1 MEERGREL
9 EDERRQKKKEEAD
22 KKKGDEK
29 SQDADAKSDPN
40 EQKPGKETPKPET
53 ELKKKTGGPDDDV
66 VKLPYKPAVSLVEA
80 LKIDVKLNSLPS
92 IPKDGHEL
100 KATDGIAL
108 GGGPLPR
115 WLSRTSLDLAP
126 KIKEKE
132 NDNDK
137 DPDSR
142 KDREKDEQAKD
153 QSADK
158 TSPTDDEKEES
169 AVPGKELWQVL
180 ATVDDKPVLV
190 ERRFGKGSIVV
201 ATDSFF
207 ATNQALSFRPVPE
220 FLAWLIGNAH
230 HVIFDETHLG
240 TQENPGIMTLARRY
254 HLHGFFLGGVLLFAL
269 FVWQSSS
276 SLVPATDDVEPR
288 ARAVTGQG
296 AVAGLVSLL
305 RRGVSRSRL
314 LQTCF
319 DEWVRNH
326 THPSPALKARI
337 EQARTLLPPGNK
349 RPARGM
355 LVSLYQRLCE
365 TIHPNRH

>member
-9 EDERRQKKKEEAD
+9 EDKRRQEKKDQAAKKK
-22 KKKGDEK
+22 
-29 SQDADAKSDPN
+29 DADAKADPSG
-40 EQKPGKETPKPET
+40 QKPGKEDRKPDA
-53 ELKKKTGGPDDDV
+53 ELKKKTGAQDDDV
-66 VKLPYKPAVSLVEA
+66 VKLPYKPAVALVEA
-80 LKIDVKLNSLPS
+80 IKIDVKLNSLSPF
-92 IPKDGHEL
+92 PKDGHVL
-100 KATDGIAL
+100 KTPEGITI
-108 GGGPLPR
+108 GRGPLPR

-126 KIKEKE
+126 KSK
-132 NDNDK
+132 DK
-137 DPDSR
+137 DSDTA
-142 KDREKDEQAKD
+142 KDREKNGAPKD
-153 QSADK
+153 QSAD
-158 TSPTDDEKEES
+158 TPATADEDQKEN
-169 AVPGKELWQVL
+169 AAPDKEVWQVL

-201 ATDSFF
+201 ATDSVF
-207 ATNQALSFRPVPE
+207 ASNEALSKAPVPE

-230 HVIFDETHLG
+230 RVIFDETHLG

-276 SLVPATDDVEPR
+276 SLVPATDDVGPR
-288 ARAVTGQG
+288 ASAVTGQG

-319 DEWVRNH
+319 DEWERNH
-326 THPSPALKARI
+326 AHPSPALKARI
-337 EQARTLLPPGNK
+337 DKARALLPAENR

-365 TIHPNRH
+365 TLHPNRH